1 MKKYKYQMHT
11 HTTPCSRCGRLTPK
25 DLTEALLENG
35 YQGAVITN
43 HFYHGNS
50 GIDRSE
56 STSWEEFVRAYE
68 ENYLECKR
76 EAEKYDLDI
85 IFSIEESVYPG
96 TEILCYGV
104 TPKILYDNPQLIK
117 GECDEWIRVM
127 RENNVVI
134 IQAHPYREAFYIP
147 NPGPLPLEKVDG
159 IEIFNRGNAKEYNDK
174 ARALASENPH
184 LLTTS
189 SADTHTTDT
198 VGVGGIMTDKRIRN
212 EKELAELLRS
222 RDYELIIPE
231 EE

>member
-11 HTTPCSRCGRLTPK
+11 HTTPCSLCGRLTPK
-25 DLTEALLENG
+25 DLCDALIENG

-56 STSWEEFVRAYE
+56 STSWQEFVRAYE
-68 ENYLECKR
+68 ESYLECKR
-76 EAEKYDLDI
+76 EAEKHDLDI
-85 IFSIEESVYPG
+85 IFSIEESVVPG
-96 TEILCYGV
+96 LEILCYGV
-104 TPKILYDNPQLIK
+104 TPQVLYDNPQLRR

-127 RENNVVI
+127 RENGVVI
-134 IQAHPYREAFYIP
+134 IQAHPFREAFYIP
-147 NPGPLPLEKVDG
+147 NPGHLPLEKIDG

-174 ARALASENPH
+174 AFILAKENPH

-198 VGVGGIMTDKRIRN
+198 VGVGGIITNRRIRN
-212 EKELAELLRS
+212 ERELADVLRS
-222 RDYELIIPE
+222 RDYDLIIPTQD
-231 EE
+231 